1 MKMFYIYIVLVNSD
15 NPCANHLLLSCSQ
28 ISNVQVES
36 AGKRS
41 RKNNIFH
48 GSSAESILG
57 KVRLETLQRPFMVL
71 WKMGK
76 VINISLCIIKM
87 FLIFILVLNFL
98 IYSSDLTFCVIL
110 LRLEACMPI
119 RRSLLPS
126 KT

>member
-1 MKMFYIYIVLVNSD
+1 MVLVL
-15 NPCANHLLLSCSQ
+15 ANNNNIDAHHILLSCSQ

-57 KVRLETLQRPFMVL
+57 KVRLEALQRPFMVL

-76 VINISLCIIKM
+76 VINTLHYVIKM
-87 FLIFILVLNFL
+87 CFISNVVLNF
-98 IYSSDLTFCVIL
+98 
-110 LRLEACMPI
+110 
-119 RRSLLPS
+119 
-126 KT
+126 